1 MIAID
6 TNILVRYITQDD
18 DSQSKA
24 AESLLAK
31 YSNKIQSI
39 FINNIV
45 MCELV
50 WVLEKGYSYNQE
62 QIASTVRLI
71 LSTEEFAFEH
81 HNILWLALE
90 DYELKKVDFSDS
102 LISKLNQ
109 HLGFKHTFSF
119 DKTAIKNNL
128 FISCDSDQ

>member
-50 WVLEKGYSYNQE
+50 WVLEKGYKYTQQ
-62 QIASTVRLI
+62 QISSTIRII
-71 LSTEEFAFEH
+71 LSTEEFAFEY
-81 HNILWLALE
+81 HNVLWLALE
-90 DYELKKVDFSDS
+90 EYELKNTDFSDS
-102 LISKLNQ
+102 LISKLNYN
-109 HLGFKHTFSF
+109 LGYKQTFSF
-119 DKTAIKNNL
+119 DKSAIKNNL
-128 FISCDSDQ
+128 FNPCD

>member
-18 DSQSKA
+18 EAQSKA
-24 AESLLAK
+24 AENLLAK
-31 YSNKIQSI
+31 YSNKFQSI

-45 MCELV
+45 MCELI

-62 QIASTVRLI
+62 QIASTIRVI
-71 LSTEEFAFEH
+71 LSTEEFAFEY

-102 LISKLNQ
+102 LISKLNH
-109 HLGFKHTFSF
+109 HLGFKQTFSF
-119 DKTAIKNNL
+119 DKAAIKNNL
-128 FISCDSDQ
+128 FISCDSE